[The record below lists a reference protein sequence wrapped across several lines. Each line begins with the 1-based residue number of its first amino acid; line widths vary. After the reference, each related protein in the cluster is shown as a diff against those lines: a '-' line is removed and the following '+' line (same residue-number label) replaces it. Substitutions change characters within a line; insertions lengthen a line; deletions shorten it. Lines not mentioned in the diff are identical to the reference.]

1 MAVSPTGEIILSGRA
16 GSSALVLADTPD
28 ACRPSANQVLGFV
41 ARLAPDGASAG
52 ATQLVQ
58 GAPDCLY
65 LACNGLAIYQSG
77 CALSLRPYGRA
88 MVAVSNGSLASIDFS
103 SSSRLACLTD
113 PADNAQ

>member
-28 ACRPSANQVLGFV
+28 ACRPSANQLLGSV
-41 ARLAPDGASAG
+41 ARLAPDGASAS

-65 LACNGLAIYQSG
+65 LSCGSLAQYQSG
-77 CALSLRPYGRA
+77 WPLALRA
-88 MVAVSNGSLASIDFS
+88 DGTAVVAGSDGSVGSIDFS
-103 SSSRLACLTD
+103 
-113 PADNAQ
+113 